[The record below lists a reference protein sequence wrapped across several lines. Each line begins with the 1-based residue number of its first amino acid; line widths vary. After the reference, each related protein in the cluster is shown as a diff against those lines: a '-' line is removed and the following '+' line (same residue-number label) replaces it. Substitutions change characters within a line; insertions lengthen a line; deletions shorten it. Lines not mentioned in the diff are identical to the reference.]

1 MKKII
6 LISGKKRS
14 GKNTLGNMLED
25 RFNSMGYSAIQESF
39 AFPLKDHVVNCFYD
53 YITLVNSRTDDDEL
67 HIKPFD
73 DNKTAATRLF
83 LQNFGTDFVRKQI
96 DPLFWIKCAQKE
108 VQKSMADVIIFT
120 DCRFL
125 NELLSF
131 ETEDVIKIR
140 INRGNGF
147 GDSHS
152 SETELDDYER
162 FDYIIENDKSLV
174 KLSNTA
180 SEVATRIA
188 TGQK

>member
-1 MKKII
+1 MKKVI

-14 GKNTLGNMLED
+14 GKNTLGNILED
-25 RFNSMGYSAIQESF
+25 SFNSMGYSAIQESF
-39 AFPLKDHVVNCFYD
+39 AFPLKDHIVNCFSD
-53 YITLVNSRTDDDEL
+53 YITFVNSRTDDDEL

-73 DNKTAATRLF
+73 DNKNTATRLF
-83 LQNFGTDFVRKQI
+83 LQNFGTDFVRNQV

-131 ETEDVIKIR
+131 EIEDVIKIR
-140 INRGNGF
+140 INRGNGL
-147 GDSHS
+147 GDPHS
-152 SETELDDYER
+152 SETELDYYEY
-162 FDYIIENDKSLV
+162 FDYIIDNDKSIANL
-174 KLSNTA
+174 KSTA

-188 TGQK
+188 TGQ